1 MPAPASQAVGQK
13 GESVLRDHNLVTD
26 RPHVLEENT
35 EAQRSSHARVGAR
48 PGPRQTAPRVASR
61 RSWGRESSY
70 PFISG
75 RPAGPTWSRGRRG
88 CPRDTDKVR
97 PRGRAFLEKEPRVQ
111 SHESPAGA
119 AAWRRSAGQPHIRG
133 LVQLPMKW
141 TLWRYHLVQS
151 KKVRNPDQTHLS

>member
-13 GESVLRDHNLVTD
+13 GELVLRDHNLVTD

-48 PGPRQTAPRVASR
+48 PGPRQPLPVWLHAEAGGGRVLIP
-61 RSWGRESSY
+61 SS
-70 PFISG
+70 PG

-88 CPRDTDKVR
+88 CPRDTVG
-97 PRGRAFLEKEPRVQ
+97 PRGRAFLEKQPRVQ
-111 SHESPAGA
+111 SRESPAGA
-119 AAWRRSAGQPHIRG
+119 AAWRRSAGQPHTRG

-141 TLWRYHLVQS
+141 TLWRYHLVRS